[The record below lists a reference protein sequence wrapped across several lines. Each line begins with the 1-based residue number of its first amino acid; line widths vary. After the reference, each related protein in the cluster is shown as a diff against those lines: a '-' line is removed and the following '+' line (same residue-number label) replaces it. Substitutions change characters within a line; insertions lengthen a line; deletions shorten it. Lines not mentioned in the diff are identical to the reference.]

1 MKCIFLVNTASRSYL
16 VCNYIFF
23 TFMLN
28 DLTYCVDG
36 FGMHKEDSANLKR
49 NIVVVLKRE
58 CIYSID
64 SNISISFFLYTSYH
78 IWG

>member
-1 MKCIFLVNTASRSYL
+1 MYFFSQYSFAIIFSLQL
-16 VCNYIFF
+16 HFF

-36 FGMHKEDSANLKR
+36 FGMHEEGNANLKR

-58 CIYSID
+58 CIYNID
-64 SNISISFFLYTSYH
+64 SNTSISFLLYTSYH